1 MAAKAGVETELQI
14 SDTGIG
20 FEPNQG
26 PKLFEKFFRIDNHG
40 GRDAAGTGLGLF
52 IVQRFMH
59 FENGHVRA
67 HSEGAGKGATFTV
80 SWPALAQET

>member
-1 MAAKAGVETELQI
+1 LQI
-14 SDTGIG
+14 TDTGVG
-20 FEPNQG
+20 FEPGQG

-59 FENGHVRA
+59 FENGHVSA

-80 SWPALAQET
+80 TWPAAQET